1 VKRFE
6 WNEAEGRLEEVVEE
20 VFEQGEENNGVI
32 QGDGVLLTVDKRVD
46 LNLLKERVVESK
58 ENLPQEEINKED
70 QNNSNL
76 N

>member
-1 VKRFE
+1 MKRFE